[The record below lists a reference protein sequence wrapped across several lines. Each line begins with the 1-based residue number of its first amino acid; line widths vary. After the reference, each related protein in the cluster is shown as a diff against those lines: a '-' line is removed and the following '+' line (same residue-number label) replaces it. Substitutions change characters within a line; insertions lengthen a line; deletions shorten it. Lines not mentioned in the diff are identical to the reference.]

1 MWNSC
6 YPFGYFVM
14 FPNCKINKC
23 CDSFHD
29 YDVNTYFTPGI
40 NWLYFHVNLVA
51 IKGNT
56 QQEEMLTGSLRRS
69 LSSRHLRRSLKETRR
84 WVWCWWLHEEELLAE
99 QKYLKSWFKDDS
111 HNLASSGHFL
121 SFGLGASLSWV
132 WQSRLLY
139 FPLVVCILA
148 KPHHPWES

>member
-1 MWNSC
+1 MGQALGIQQHTEEIQPLLSWSIPSSTEAQIKNHMSS
-6 YPFGYFVM
+6 
-14 FPNCKINKC
+14 NKRIEVRE
-23 CDSFHD
+23 D
-29 YDVNTYFTPGI
+29 YRERGELLFWTEWSG
-40 NWLYFHVNLVA
+40 
-51 IKGNT
+51 
-56 QQEEMLTGSLRRS
+56 S